1 MKFSYTFLTE
11 LISSLLILLFVYTAC
26 SKLMT
31 LDIFQLVISKSP
43 LIGKHSTWL
52 GYTVPITEL
61 IIATLL
67 FIPYTKRLGFYLS
80 TILMA
85 LFTFYIG
92 YMLATVSNLPCSCGG
107 VLKYMSWKQHLLFN
121 IFFTALSLTA
131 IMIMDKHKRIIA
143 IKPADAPATAN
154 AQA

>member
-31 LDIFQLVISKSP
+31 LDTFQLVMSKSP
-43 LIGKHSTWL
+43 MIGEHSTWL
-52 GYTVPITEL
+52 SYTVPITEL
-61 IIATLL
+61 IIASLL
-67 FIPYTKRLGFYLS
+67 LIPYTRKLGLYLS

-92 YMLATVSNLPCSCGG
+92 YMLATVSDLPCSCGG
-107 VLKYMSWKQHLLFN
+107 VLKYMSWKQHLVFN
-121 IFFTALSLTA
+121 IFFTALSFTGIKLL
-131 IMIMDKHKRIIA
+131 DKQKRIIA
-143 IKPADAPATAN
+143 IKPADATATAN